1 MKARFILAEIRI
13 QFDSFEI
20 VVSKNFMACS
30 NSGNTFY
37 MTYNLINGHQAMCA
51 RSDIAN
57 LNEVEIDALDSSLCN
72 S

>member
-1 MKARFILAEIRI
+1 
-13 QFDSFEI
+13 
-20 VVSKNFMACS
+20 MACS

-37 MTYNLINGHQAMCA
+37 MTYNLINGYQAMCA

>member
-1 MKARFILAEIRI
+1 
-13 QFDSFEI
+13 
-20 VVSKNFMACS
+20 MACS

>member
-1 MKARFILAEIRI
+1 
-13 QFDSFEI
+13 
-20 VVSKNFMACS
+20 MACL

-37 MTYNLINGHQAMCA
+37 MTYNLINGHQTMCA
-51 RSDIAN
+51 RSDSDIAN